1 MKELINEE
9 VIRLSEILG
18 DINETANRKKI
29 AHDIALSVSK
39 KFNVPL
45 FQFGYEFGFILNDE
59 RLTYDINELIDL
71 NN

>member
-1 MKELINEE
+1 MKKLINEE

-18 DINETANRKKI
+18 DINETTNRKKI
-29 AHDIALSVSK
+29 AHDIALSVSN

-45 FQFGYEFGFILNDE
+45 FQFGYEFGFILDNE

>member
-1 MKELINEE
+1 MKKLINEE

-18 DINETANRKKI
+18 DINETTNRKKI

-45 FQFGYEFGFILNDE
+45 FQFGYEFGFILDNE

>member
-1 MKELINEE
+1 MKELINKE

-18 DINETANRKKI
+18 DINEPNRKKL

-39 KFNVPL
+39 QFSVPL
-45 FQFGYEFGFILNDE
+45 FQFGYKFGFILEDE

>member
-18 DINETANRKKI
+18 DINETTNRKKI
-29 AHDIALSVSK
+29 AHDIALSVSN

-45 FQFGYEFGFILNDE
+45 FQFGYEFGFILDDE

>member
-18 DINETANRKKI
+18 DINETTNRKKI

-39 KFNVPL
+39 KFNIPL
-45 FQFGYEFGFILNDE
+45 FQFGYEFGFILDDE
-59 RLTYDINELIDL
+59 RLTYDINELIAL
-71 NN
+71 ND